1 MYPEIEAKFKQ
12 LELWLLMQLASQYI
26 AGKPCVLKRRDPAS
40 IGAVGLTT
48 VNMQGVPIVTLMPSL
63 QDEGDQV
70 LLETY
75 LHELAHVRLHSGMI
89 RRTNT
94 DMQPPNSK
102 ETPPSPR
109 EYENEAN
116 DQAKAWLEYGERHRD
131 LNEPY
136 AQGVIY
142 ALVDYYTKGK
152 TE

>member
-1 MYPEIEAKFKQ
+1 MSPEIEAKFQ
-12 LELWLLMQLASQYI
+12 RLELWLLMQLAAPYI
-26 AGKPCVLKRRDPAS
+26 AGKPCILKRRDPAS
-40 IGAVGLTT
+40 INAAGLTT
-48 VNMQGVPIVTLMPSL
+48 VSMKGIPIVTLMPSL

-70 LLETY
+70 LLKTY

>member
-1 MYPEIEAKFKQ
+1 MYPEIEAKFQ
-12 LELWLLMQLASQYI
+12 RLELWLLMQLAAPYI
-26 AGKPCVLKRRDPAS
+26 AGKPCILKRRDPAS
-40 IGAVGLTT
+40 RDAAGLTT

-70 LLETY
+70 LLKTY